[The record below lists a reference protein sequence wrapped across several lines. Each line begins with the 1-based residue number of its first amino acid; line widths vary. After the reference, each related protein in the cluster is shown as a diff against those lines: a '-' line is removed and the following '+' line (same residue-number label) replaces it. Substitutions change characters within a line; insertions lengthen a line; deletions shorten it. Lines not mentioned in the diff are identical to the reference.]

1 MKIPVVLVDDNEVD
15 RYVVRRVLSKF
26 EEFDEL
32 KESKSGVEFLKEFFN
47 GDEGAHLDDQPL
59 CILMDINMPGLSGFE
74 TIAQMEKLAVKG
86 HGPGG
91 IVVMM
96 ITSSANPSD
105 RTQAEA
111 LDSVQGYSTKP
122 LDKEGA
128 KKIITIYNDFL
139 QDAGHKP
146 KSWPG

>member
-26 EEFDEL
+26 DEFDEL

-47 GDEGAHLDDQPL
+47 GDEGAHLEDQPL

-74 TIAQMEKLAVKG
+74 TIAEMEKLAVKG

-91 IVVMM
+91 VVLMM
-96 ITSSANPSD
+96 ITSSANPND
-105 RTQAEA
+105 HIKADE
-111 LDSVQGYSTKP
+111 LDSVLGYTTKP
-122 LDKEGA
+122 LDRDGA
-128 KKIITIYNDFL
+128 KKIIAIYHNFL
-139 QDAGHKP
+139 KEKGIKA
-146 KSWPG
+146 

>member
-15 RYVVRRVLSKF
+15 RYVVKRVLSKF

-32 KESKSGVEFLKEFFN
+32 KESTSGVKFLKEFFN
-47 GDEGAHLDDQPL
+47 GDEGAHLEDQPL

-74 TIAQMEKLAVKG
+74 TIEEMEKLAMKG

-96 ITSSANPSD
+96 ITSSANPND
-105 RTQAEA
+105 RTRAEE
-111 LDSVQGYSTKP
+111 LGSVLGYTTKP

-128 KKIITIYNDFL
+128 KQIISIYNGFL
-139 QDAGHKP
+139 QKTGHKP
-146 KSWPG
+146 

>member
-32 KESKSGVEFLKEFFN
+32 RESKSGIEFLKEFFN
-47 GDEGAHLDDQPL
+47 GDEGAHLEDQPL

-74 TIAQMEKLAVKG
+74 TIAEMEKLAIKG

-96 ITSSANPSD
+96 ITSSANPND
-105 RTQAEA
+105 RTRAEE
-111 LDSVQGYSTKP
+111 LGSVLGYTTKP
-122 LDKEGA
+122 LGKEGA
-128 KKIITIYNDFL
+128 KQIISIYNDFL
-139 QDAGHKP
+139 KENDSKD
-146 KSWPG
+146 

>member
-15 RYVVRRVLSKF
+15 RYVVKRVLSKF

-32 KESKSGVEFLKEFFN
+32 RESKSGIEFLKEFFN
-47 GDEGAHLDDQPL
+47 GDEGAHLNDPPL

-74 TIAQMEKLAVKG
+74 TIAEMEKLAVKG

-96 ITSSANPSD
+96 ITSSANPND
-105 RTQAEA
+105 RTRAEE
-111 LDSVQGYSTKP
+111 LGSVLGYTTKP

-128 KKIITIYNDFL
+128 RQIISIYNDFL
-139 QDAGHKP
+139 KENDSKD
-146 KSWPG
+146 